1 MRFDVM
7 TLMPELVHD
16 ACRWGVVGRG
26 IERGLL
32 QVEAWN
38 PRDWADNAQRRVD
51 DRPYG
56 GGPGMV
62 MQVAPLRACLAEI
75 RQVNAEPVHVVAMSP
90 QGRRL
95 CQQVVERLA
104 RCRRLVLVCGRY
116 QGIDERF
123 LDRDVDE
130 HLSIG
135 DYVLSGGELPALV
148 VMDAIARRLPGVL
161 GCRGSADI
169 DSFADGLLA
178 APDYT
183 RPEMVD
189 GDAVPEVLLSGDH
202 AAIRRWRMK
211 QSLGR
216 TWAQRPDLLEGF
228 ALSAEQAAA
237 LQEYIQ
243 EYIDEHR
250 GRSGPADATDA

>member
-7 TLMPELVHD
+7 TLMPDLVRD

-26 IERGLL
+26 VERGFL

-38 PRDWADNAQRRVD
+38 PRDWAGNAQRRVD

-62 MQVAPLRACLAEI
+62 MQVPPLRACLAGI
-75 RQVNAEPVHVVAMSP
+75 RQASAEPVHVVAMSP

-95 CQQVVERLA
+95 CQQGVERLA
-104 RCRRLVLVCGRY
+104 HHARLVLVCGRY

-123 LDRDVDE
+123 LNRDVDE

-135 DYVLSGGELPALV
+135 DYVLSGGEFPALV
-148 VMDAIARRLPGVL
+148 VMDAIARRVPGVL
-161 GCRGSADI
+161 GCRGSVEI

-183 RPEMVD
+183 RPEQVD
-189 GDAVPEVLLSGDH
+189 GDVVPEVLLHGDH

-237 LQEYIQ
+237 LQEYI
-243 EYIDEHR
+243 DEHR